1 MNPLAIKAGF
11 GLALLALAFGSGWR
25 VRGAF
30 EAEAEAAAAV
40 RQAQDKI
47 SGQLEAKLA
56 ELRANERI
64 IERETQRVIEKPVY
78 RTVCADADG
87 LRVLEAA
94 RTGGKPSDEMP
105 AAPQRTR

>member
-1 MNPLAIKAGF
+1 MNPLAIKAGV

-30 EAEAEAAAAV
+30 EAEAAAAV
-40 RQAQDKI
+40 RQAQDRI
-47 SGQLEAKLA
+47 SGQLEAKLS